1 MTPKI
6 EPKVSDFIDS
16 LQPIAAEISVNAARN
31 LTLHFGGTRLYVP
44 RAWRSE
50 ADVNV
55 IGEEDARKLCALFGP
70 ERIDIPRMPFTPQA
84 LKRLVDALRLDGRS
98 NAEIARELGL
108 SWRTV
113 TRLSTVTPDYSILT
127 KKRGRVSDSRQVDLE
142 EWLTAHQR

>member
-6 EPKVSDFIDS
+6 NPNVSDFIDS
-16 LQPIAAEISVNAARN
+16 LQPIAAEVSIAAARN

-44 RAWRSE
+44 RAWRFE
-50 ADVNV
+50 AEVNA
-55 IGEEDARKLCALFGP
+55 IGEDDARKLCALFGP

-84 LKRLVDALRLDGRS
+84 LKRFVDVLRRDGRS

-113 TRLSTVTPDYSILT
+113 TRLSTVASDYSILT
-127 KKRGRVSDSRQVDLE
+127 KKRGRVPDARQVDLE
-142 EWLTAHQR
+142 EWLSTRPR